1 MKFKMTKTKDEDL
14 LALSERQIEKLRKK
28 LRERSS
34 REEVELSWRLEA
46 LDRIFTASM
55 VDEQSFHQ
63 FWVKPLLSTGLSLET
78 VLALIVDCYFQPN

>member
-1 MKFKMTKTKDEDL
+1 MKFKMAKTKDEDFP
-14 LALSERQIEKLRKK
+14 ALSERQIEKLRKK
-28 LRERSS
+28 LRERLSH
-34 REEVELSWRLEA
+34 EEVERSWRLEA

-78 VLALIVDCYFQPN
+78 VLALIVDSYFQPN

>member
-14 LALSERQIEKLRKK
+14 PALSERQIEKLRKK
-28 LRERSS
+28 LRERLS